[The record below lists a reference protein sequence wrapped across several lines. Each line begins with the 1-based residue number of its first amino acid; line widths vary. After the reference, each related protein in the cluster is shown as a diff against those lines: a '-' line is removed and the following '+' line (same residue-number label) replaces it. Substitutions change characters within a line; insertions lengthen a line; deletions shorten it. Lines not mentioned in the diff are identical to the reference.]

1 MMNQNHLA
9 IVIFFI
15 SCYLECCYGM
25 SIILFSSLIRRRGSD
40 RSKEDPNLTFDSL
53 GRLSAVEDSVDMIK
67 KCSPIVV
74 IRSKNSTIASFVA
87 NDPES
92 IQYPIIQPLNSICS
106 DNIKI
111 LITGVSGDC
120 RYLIKH
126 AKVISLNYTATF
138 ESQPRGLYIAK
149 ELASFVQLFT
159 FASSRPLCCHAFII
173 DLQTHQIF
181 QINTA
186 GILTEVLGGV
196 AGSGMDAGEVNLID
210 SISSNNII
218 TEDIG
223 KLIVNETM
231 NLMLNSNK
239 YNGDEN
245 REDLNSMLR
254 KKIKI
259 LLSYP
264 DT

>member
-53 GRLSAVEDSVDMIK
+53 GRLSAVEDSVEMIK

-111 LITGVSGDC
+111 
-120 RYLIKH
+120 
-126 AKVISLNYTATF
+126 
-138 ESQPRGLYIAK
+138 
-149 ELASFVQLFT
+149 
-159 FASSRPLCCHAFII
+159 
-173 DLQTHQIF
+173 
-181 QINTA
+181 
-186 GILTEVLGGV
+186 
-196 AGSGMDAGEVNLID
+196 
-210 SISSNNII
+210 
-218 TEDIG
+218 
-223 KLIVNETM
+223 
-231 NLMLNSNK
+231 
-239 YNGDEN
+239 
-245 REDLNSMLR
+245 
-254 KKIKI
+254 
-259 LLSYP
+259 
-264 DT
+264 